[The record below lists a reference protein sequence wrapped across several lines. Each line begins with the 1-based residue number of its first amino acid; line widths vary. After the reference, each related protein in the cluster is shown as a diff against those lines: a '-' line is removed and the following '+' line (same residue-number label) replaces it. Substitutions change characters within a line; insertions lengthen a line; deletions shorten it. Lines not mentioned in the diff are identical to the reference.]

1 MAINVRIRVAVQAP
15 RERILAAARA
25 LFYARGI
32 RAVGVDEIAE
42 AALTNKMTLY
52 RHFGSKDGLIIE
64 YLSVL
69 ARESEAIWDD
79 LARLHAGKPDL
90 QIEGWIVRIS
100 AKLME
105 KGGRG
110 CAIANAAVEIAESD
124 HPARAVIMG
133 HMEAQRDRIAM
144 LSRSAGFADPERLAD
159 EIYLLLEG
167 ARVNLQCVGRRGPG
181 GRFRERA
188 IAIVGAAPRKTS

>member
-1 MAINVRIRVAVQAP
+1 MQSP

-42 AALTNKMTLY
+42 SGLTNKMTLY
-52 RHFGSKDGLIIE
+52 RHFGSKDGLVTE

-69 ARESEAIWDD
+69 ARESEAIWDE
-79 LARLHAGKPDL
+79 LAQIHAGKPDA
-90 QIEGWIVRIS
+90 QIEGWIVRINE
-100 AKLME
+100 KLME

-110 CAIANAAVEIAESD
+110 CPIANAAVEIPEAE
-124 HPARAVIMG
+124 HPARAVIVG
-133 HMEAQRDRIAM
+133 HMEAQRDRIAG

-159 EIYLLLEG
+159 EIHLLLEG

-181 GRFRERA
+181 SRFRHRA
-188 IAIVGAAPRKTS
+188 LAIVRGAPRNKS